1 MAEVVQRHL
10 EDMLS
15 EFEQAKRIGLFTEA
29 EIKYVNEVERFS
41 MTVNLLIT
49 FNCQ

>member
-15 EFEQAKRIGLFTEA
+15 EFEQDKRIGLFTEA